1 MITDISIDKRAAIF
15 VCTVI
20 AALLLAAC
28 GPTGGQGTGGKIGV
42 VVTILPQQEFVYS
55 VGGEMVDVTVMVP
68 PGANPHTY
76 EVIPLQMSKLSRAKM
91 YAKVGSPIEFE
102 LTWLD
107 KLIAANR
114 NMLVVDC
121 GKGIQMA
128 QSTDLDEP
136 GLDPHIWTS
145 VRNVKIMVNNICQGL
160 VQVDPASRQYYEGNR
175 DAYLEKLDALD
186 ADIRAAL
193 DGAKQRTFIVYHPAW
208 GYFARDY
215 GLEQLGIE
223 QEGKEP
229 KAAYMTRMINQAKAK
244 DIKVVFVS
252 PEFDTRSAEAVA
264 REINGRVVIIDPLA
278 KDYVKNMR
286 AIAAALKE
294 ATQRQ

>member
-1 MITDISIDKRAAIF
+1 MKSALILFVTLCVLLIS
-15 VCTVI
+15 CTPVSQQ
-20 AALLLAAC
+20 
-28 GPTGGQGTGGKIGV
+28 TGSDKIGV
-42 VVTILPQQEFVYS
+42 VVTVLPQEEFVES
-55 VGGEMVDVTVMVP
+55 VGGDKVEVTVMVP
-68 PGANPHTY
+68 PGASPHTY
-76 EVIPLQMSKLSRAKM
+76 EFTPVQMARLSKAKV
-91 YAKVGSPIEFE
+91 YFKVGSPIEFE

-121 GKGIQMA
+121 SKGIQMA
-128 QSTDLDEP
+128 QSTDPDEP

-145 VRNVKIMVNNICQGL
+145 VANVRIMVKNICEGL
-160 VQVDPASRQYYEGNR
+160 SQADPGNRQYYEGNR

-215 GLEQLGIE
+215 GLEQISIE

-229 KAAYMTRMINQAKAK
+229 KAAYMTRLINQAKAK
-244 DIKVVFVS
+244 DIRVIFVS

-264 REINGRVVIIDPLA
+264 REISGRVVIIDPLA
-278 KDYVKNMR
+278 KDYLDNMHKV
-286 AIAAALKE
+286 AAALKE
-294 ATQRQ
+294 VLQK

>member
-1 MITDISIDKRAAIF
+1 MKSALILFVTLCVLLISCMP
-15 VCTVI
+15 VSQQ
-20 AALLLAAC
+20 
-28 GPTGGQGTGGKIGV
+28 TGSDKIGV
-42 VVTILPQQEFVYS
+42 VVTVLPQEEFVES
-55 VGGEMVDVTVMVP
+55 VGGDKVEVTVMVP
-68 PGANPHTY
+68 PGASPHTY
-76 EVIPLQMSKLSRAKM
+76 EVTPVQMARLSKAKV
-91 YAKVGSPIEFE
+91 YFKVGSPIEFE

-107 KLIAANR
+107 KLIAQNKD
-114 NMLVVDC
+114 MLVVDC
-121 GKGIQMA
+121 KKGIELA
-128 QSTDLDEP
+128 QSADPDEP
-136 GLDPHIWTS
+136 GTDPHIWTS

-160 VQVDPASRQYYEGNR
+160 VQVDPTSKQYYEGNR

-186 ADIRAAL
+186 AGIRAAL

-229 KAAYMTRMINQAKAK
+229 KAAYMTRLINQAKVK
-244 DIKVVFVS
+244 DIRVIFVS

-278 KDYVKNMR
+278 KDYVNNMR

-294 ATQRQ
+294 ATQKQ